1 MSEEKGEGYL
11 DVGGSESEE
20 VRLAATLLEARCC
33 LLQLPICRHVS
44 RYTSAHDITAPLFN
58 HSCEE

>member
-20 VRLAATLLEARCC
+20 VRLAATYSKLAVVYCNC
-33 LLQLPICRHVS
+33 PSVAMS
-44 RYTSAHDITAPLFN
+44 PL
-58 HSCEE
+58 